1 MPLKN
6 TLWSLDTGKM
16 KAETAQSGDCMN
28 RDERTTHEG
37 PAGGLHSLPLVG
49 CPSKVTWDFVSSPQ

>member
-16 KAETAQSGDCMN
+16 KAETAESGVCMN
-28 RDERTTHEG
+28 RDERTTYGG
-37 PAGGLHSLPLVG
+37 PRFSTMCGPTCDG
-49 CPSKVTWDFVSSPQ
+49 SSCIMMTML